1 MKTKLTI
8 LCLSLAALYGCNSES
23 DQATTHVASESIE
36 TQTSPKSQEPSNNIE
51 RAMNFE
57 KAVKEVLGEQKKEI
71 TLKQP
76 GMNEPQRVSDEDK
89 AIIDKYIE
97 QNNTSSK
104 SEPEFTVEQIDA
116 VKDYVDFQRLVLD
129 VAIDFST
136 VEIGEKHP
144 DLKDCSEEDIVC
156 QTKYEE
162 LYSKYVFERTG
173 LNVSEISKALN
184 AKLDLAIDL
193 M

>member
-8 LCLSLAALYGCNSES
+8 LCISLATLYGCNSES
-23 DQATTHVASESIE
+23 DQATTHVASKSIE
-36 TQTSPKSQEPSNNIE
+36 IQTLPKPQKLADNIE
-51 RAMNFE
+51 RSMKFE
-57 KAVKEVLGEQKKEI
+57 KAVNEVLGDHNSEI
-71 TLKQP
+71 SLKTP
-76 GMNEPQRVSDEDK
+76 EMIEPLRVSDKDK
-89 AIIDKYIE
+89 AIIDKFIE
-97 QNNTSSK
+97 QNSTYSK

-116 VKDYVDFQRLVLD
+116 VKGYVDFQRLVLD
-129 VAIDFST
+129 VAYDFAV

-144 DLKDCSEEDIVC
+144 ELKDCSEEDVAC

-173 LNVSEISKALN
+173 LNVSDISNSLN
-184 AKLDLAIDL
+184 AKLDFAINL